1 VEISGAPIEYDGRT
15 AAMVFFHDITERKRT
30 EAERSLLEAQL
41 WQAQKMESVGRLA
54 GGVAHDFNNHLTVI
68 GGYCDMLLADLPA
81 GDAAREAVE
90 EIRAASARAAALTQQ
105 LLAFSRKQIAEAKP
119 ISLNG
124 AVADASGMLRRL
136 IGEDVEIVT
145 ALDPEPVTIMADR
158 GQISQVVMNLAIN
171 ARDAMPQGGKLTIET
186 GAAEIDASY
195 SALHLEARP
204 GRYATLTVTDTG
216 VGMNPET
223 MQRIFEPFFTTKGM
237 GVGTG
242 LGLATVYGIVRQ
254 SGGWIR
260 VYSEPGRGAMFQVY
274 FPRVDGPAEA
284 PAAPAREAEDDR
296 GSETVLVVEDQPE
309 VRRLAL
315 TILSQKGY
323 RLLEASNGAE
333 ALALAANY
341 AEPIDLLLTDVVMPG
356 MTGRELA
363 GRLLETRPT
372 VKVLFTSG
380 YTAEAISHQ
389 EVLDA
394 GAAYLPKPFTASQ
407 LALKIREIL
416 GTR

>member
-1 VEISGAPIEYDGRT
+1 
-15 AAMVFFHDITERKRT
+15 
-30 EAERSLLEAQL
+30 
-41 WQAQKMESVGRLA
+41 
-54 GGVAHDFNNHLTVI
+54 
-68 GGYCDMLLADLPA
+68 
-81 GDAAREAVE
+81 
-90 EIRAASARAAALTQQ
+90 
-105 LLAFSRKQIAEAKP
+105 
-119 ISLNG
+119 
-124 AVADASGMLRRL
+124 
-136 IGEDVEIVT
+136 
-145 ALDPEPVTIMADR
+145 
-158 GQISQVVMNLAIN
+158 
-171 ARDAMPQGGKLTIET
+171 
-186 GAAEIDASY
+186 
-195 SALHLEARP
+195 
-204 GRYATLTVTDTG
+204 
-216 VGMNPET
+216 
-223 MQRIFEPFFTTKGM
+223 M